1 MGSESFKFG
10 FFNALK
16 ILKNYLPEIIIGG
29 GWVPFLYYRY
39 LVADKNKQALFT
51 KDIDL
56 LVKENLPVVKEKTVD
71 QLLTEAGLE
80 SAFKSRDNPP
90 LIHYEGNIEGFEVE
104 IEFLTDQKGSRPDT
118 VIKVQEGLHAEA
130 LRFLSILVENTIN
143 LELGDVEPPLSIK
156 VPSPE
161 AFILNKGLVFP
172 RRRDRLKSAKDL
184 YYVFDILSTCTQLR
198 PEIINGLNYLQQKY
212 PVWFGAFV
220 KNIGT
225 TFADI
230 DSEGVLMVLSQRP
243 SGAFLN
249 MQDDQLRQYILGIF
263 LELLGDLNTVSA

>member
-16 ILKNYLPEIIIGG
+16 ILRNYLPEIIIGG

-51 KDIDL
+51 KDIDF
-56 LVKENLPVVKEKTVD
+56 LVKENLPVVKGKTVD

-80 SAFKSRDNPP
+80 SVFKSRDNPP

-104 IEFLTDQKGSRPDT
+104 IEFLTDQKGSNPDT

-143 LELGDVEPPLSIK
+143 LDLGDIEPPLSVK
-156 VPSPE
+156 VPSLE

-198 PEIINGLNYLQQKY
+198 PEIINGLNDLQKKY
-212 PVWFGAFV
+212 PVWFRAFV
-220 KNIGT
+220 KNMGT
-225 TFADI
+225 TFVDI

-243 SGAFLN
+243 AGAFLN

-263 LELLGDLNTVSA
+263 LELLGNLNTISA